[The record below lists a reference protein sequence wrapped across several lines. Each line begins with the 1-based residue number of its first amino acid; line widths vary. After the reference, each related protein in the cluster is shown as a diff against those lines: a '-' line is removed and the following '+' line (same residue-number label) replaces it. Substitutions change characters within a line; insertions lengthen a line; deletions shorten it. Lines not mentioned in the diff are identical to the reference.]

1 MNKDYLNEKSLD
13 PDDWDAFNKL
23 LHKVSDDLV
32 EYLKNVGERPVWK
45 SLPEESKELFD
56 ESLPRTGTEYAKVYD
71 EVKKHIL
78 PYPTNNIHP
87 RFWSWVGGT
96 GTPSQLI
103 AHMIISA
110 MNSGSLGFQNSS
122 QI

>member
-23 LHKVSDDLV
+23 LYKVSDDLV

-45 SLPEESKELFD
+45 SLPKESKKLFD

-71 EVKKHIL
+71 
-78 PYPTNNIHP
+78 
-87 RFWSWVGGT
+87 
-96 GTPSQLI
+96 
-103 AHMIISA
+103 
-110 MNSGSLGFQNSS
+110 
-122 QI
+122 